1 MSRYILGRL
10 VSLLFVLW
18 VVSMITFTLMH
29 SVPGG
34 PFDETNQRLPAA
46 AKANILRKYGLDQ
59 PVWQQ
64 YLNYMGNV
72 LRFDFGI
79 PFQVPTTTV
88 SDLIAK
94 SWFITAQVGLMTIGL
109 AYSLGLIVG
118 IVAAYHQNSWID
130 TAVTF
135 MAMLGITV
143 PNFVIAL
150 WLILIF
156 SVRLKV
162 LPSGGWSE
170 PDDWLIPGVFS
181 KDWVLPV
188 LAYALAPFSLVA
200 RYTRASVVDALHG
213 DYVRTARA
221 KGLSERMVLGRH
233 VLKNALIP
241 MITALGPEIPN
252 LLTGSIFIEAIFRIP
267 GLGKFF
273 VTSTFN
279 RDYPMIMAL
288 VLIIATL
295 WGVTYL
301 LTDIVYVWVD
311 PRIRLGA
318 KGGT

>member
-1 MSRYILGRL
+1 MIRYIFGRL

-18 VVSMITFTLMH
+18 VVSMITFALMH

-64 YLNYMGNV
+64 YLNYMGSV

-94 SWFITAQVGLMTIGL
+94 SWFITAQVGLMTIVL

-118 IVAAYHQNSWID
+118 TVAAYHQNSWID

-170 PDDWLIPGVFS
+170 PDNWLIPGVFS
-181 KDWVLPV
+181 KDWILPV

-200 RYTRASVVDALHG
+200 RYTRASVVDAIHG

-221 KGLSERMVLGRH
+221 KGLSERMVLWRH

-288 VLIIATL
+288 VLIVATL